1 MPIEE
6 VPIPANRKAILI
18 GKDGKTKSEIEEM
31 TGTTLAVTDYV
42 KIEGP
47 VDGLLKA
54 QNIVTAIA
62 RGFSPEHAFRLQDES
77 VQIDVITMNEENEK
91 TRKRLFA
98 RIIGRRGQA
107 RRNIERETNT
117 LISVYGK
124 TVSIIGLPDD
134 IDLAR
139 HAIEA
144 LIEGKTHGYAYSLLK
159 KE

>member
-6 VPIPANRKAILI
+6 VPIPARRKAILI
-18 GKDGKTKSEIEEM
+18 GKDGKIKREIEEI
-31 TGTTLAVTDYV
+31 TGATLVVTDCV

-62 RGFSPEHAFRLQDES
+62 RGFSPEHAFRLQDEN
-77 VQIDVITMNEENEK
+77 VQIDIITMNEENEK

-98 RIIGRRGQA
+98 RIIGRGGQS
-107 RRNIERETNT
+107 RRNIEKETNT

-139 HAIEA
+139 QAIEA
-144 LIEGKTHGYAYSLLK
+144 LIEGKTHGYAYSLMK
-159 KE
+159 KD